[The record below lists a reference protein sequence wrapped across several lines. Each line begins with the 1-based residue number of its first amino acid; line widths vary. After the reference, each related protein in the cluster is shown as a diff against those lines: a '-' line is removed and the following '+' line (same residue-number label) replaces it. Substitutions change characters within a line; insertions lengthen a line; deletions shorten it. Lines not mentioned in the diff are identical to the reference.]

1 MLGAAAVVLNRS
13 LATLVGVHGRGEY
26 TKGYRDVKG
35 AVTKVEG
42 EGWKTVMPSDG
53 SA

>member
-13 LATLVGVHGRGEY
+13 LATLVGVHGWGGY
-26 TKGYRDVKG
+26 TKGYGDVKG

-42 EGWKTVMPSDG
+42 AGWKIVTPSDDF
-53 SA
+53 A